1 GIASASGPLL
11 EVTTCLLADN
21 EFLIFVRPGSPFS
34 KFDGVVSITASASA
48 EDMIC
53 WMLVLP
59 STVAGYFWTVP
70 YFSFTFKT
78 LSRFRPLPIVTH
90 TTRSDRSIL
99 PASRFFLRP
108 AIDAALAGSTNIP
121 SFEARFLWA
130 SRISLSETVSAV
142 PWDSLIAWSTFI
154 QLTGDPI
161 LMAEAIVRGL
171 VTGSILSCFRL
182 TA

>member
-1 GIASASGPLL
+1 MPWIPSSFSPGRHFDAKVRNGVPAPTVALKRNCILVWDASSRSAGIASASGPLL

-78 LSRFRPLPIVTH
+78 LFSFSPVLYSH
-90 TTRSDRSIL
+90 HCALSI
-99 PASRFFLRP
+99 
-108 AIDAALAGSTNIP
+108 IDVVYYL
-121 SFEARFLWA
+121 L
-130 SRISLSETVSAV
+130 SL
-142 PWDSLIAWSTFI
+142 F
-154 QLTGDPI
+154 
-161 LMAEAIVRGL
+161 
-171 VTGSILSCFRL
+171 
-182 TA
+182 